1 MVTEMR
7 VDAVVIGGKSEGT
20 YGTDNDV
27 VLGVVTGCTRFRLMD
42 KVRVRVRNGIGEN
55 RMTTGK
61 KTTTFSDQ
69 SNQSFSAA

>member
-27 VLGVVTGCTRFRLMD
+27 VLGIVTGCSRFRLM
-42 KVRVRVRNGIGEN
+42 KRVRVRNGIGEDRN
-55 RMTTGK
+55 TIGK

>member
-27 VLGVVTGCTRFRLMD
+27 VLGVVTDCTRFRLMD
-42 KVRVRVRNGIGEN
+42 KVRVRNGIGEN